1 MSDSSPLGNHMA
13 PEQLARRMD
22 RVCDRF
28 ETAWK
33 AGRRPRLERYLG
45 KLPPTAQSELL
56 RELLVLELEY
66 RYQKGEKPQP
76 QEYQLRFPQYRE
88 LIATAFSEAKQATP

>member
-1 MSDSSPLGNHMA
+1 MSDSSPLGNHLA
-13 PEQLARRMD
+13 PEQLARWMD

-45 KLPPTAQSELL
+45 ELPITAQSELL

-66 RYQKGEKPQP
+66 
-76 QEYQLRFPQYRE
+76 
-88 LIATAFSEAKQATP
+88 